1 MVTGKDVVMSVGIL
15 AVTAAV
21 VGFIG
26 AYAAAK
32 GAQMAGGFPLSGAVA
47 TAMRQGDA
55 MNPRFRH
62 AGVPGG
68 YGAGSHPNLL

>member
-26 AYAAAK
+26 AYAAVK
-32 GAQMAGGFPLSGAVA
+32 GAQMAGGIPMGAVA